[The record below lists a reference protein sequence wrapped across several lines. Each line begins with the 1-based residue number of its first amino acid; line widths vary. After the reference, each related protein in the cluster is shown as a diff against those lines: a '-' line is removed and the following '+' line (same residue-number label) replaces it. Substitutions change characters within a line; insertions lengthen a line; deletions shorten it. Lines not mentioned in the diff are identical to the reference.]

1 MKQYQS
7 SQGGQLPPEAD
18 PAQVEKVRQA
28 CEWDKVRLYGNA
40 NYHLRLWKIGEGTL
54 RQAVREH
61 IEKGRKV
68 FRKPD
73 PNAPGKL
80 LPLNLQANVTLFED
94 NKDIYVEMI
103 LTPTV
108 FIILNAHEHTS
119 SARERLPQ

>member
-1 MKQYQS
+1 MEQCQS

-18 PAQVEKVRQA
+18 AGQIAKVRQA
-28 CEWDKVRLYGNA
+28 CEWDKVRLYENA
-40 NYHLRLWKIGEGTL
+40 KYHLRLWRIGEGTL

-61 IEKGRKV
+61 IEQGRKV

-73 PNAPGKL
+73 PDTPGKL
-80 LPLNLQANVTLFED
+80 LALNLQANVTLFEG
-94 NKDIYVEMI
+94 KDVYVEMI

>member
-1 MKQYQS
+1 MPQCQS

-18 PAQVEKVRQA
+18 ADQITRVKQA
-28 CEWDKVRLYGNA
+28 CEWDKVRFYKNA
-40 NYHLRLWKIGEGTL
+40 RYHLRLWRIGEGTL
-54 RQAVREH
+54 RQAVRDH

-73 PNAPGKL
+73 PNNPGKL
-80 LPLNLQANVTLFED
+80 FALNLEANVTLFED
-94 NKDIYVEMI
+94 KDVYVEMI

>member
-1 MKQYQS
+1 MKQCQS
-7 SQGGQLPPEAD
+7 SQESGLLPEAD
-18 PAQVEKVRQA
+18 AEQIERVRRA
-28 CEWDKVRLYGNA
+28 CEWDKVRLYPNA
-40 NYHLRLWKIGEGTL
+40 EYHLLLWRIGETTL

-73 PNAPGKL
+73 PKDPGKL
-80 LPLNLQANVTLFED
+80 LPMNLQANISIFD
-94 NKDIYVEMI
+94 DSKDIYVEMI

-108 FIILNAHEHTS
+108 FIFLNAHEHTL